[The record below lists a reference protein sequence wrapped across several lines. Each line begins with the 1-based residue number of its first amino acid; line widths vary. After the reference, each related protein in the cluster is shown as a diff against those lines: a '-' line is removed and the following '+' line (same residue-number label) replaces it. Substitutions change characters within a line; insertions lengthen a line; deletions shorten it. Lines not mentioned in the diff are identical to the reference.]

1 MEVDVYKVRVIP
13 EDGGWAA
20 DITGPR
26 LELSGGGTATDA
38 NSFSGLE
45 AEVRDIIVLMTSR
58 DTDLP
63 YDDAVQDFDLDWD
76 FSSLPREVSE
86 PLIEYLAV
94 KAQRS
99 ELEQRYLMLEKAA
112 AIGLADVMHASH
124 RDAAA
129 FMGLSHSRVAQ
140 VLKGHAPGPRQ
151 AGDGEH
157 LPYGRRAGL
166 DAPDRD

>member
-1 MEVDVYKVRVIP
+1 MGVDLYKVRVIP
-13 EDGGWAA
+13 ENDWWAA

-26 LELSGGGTATDA
+26 LELSGGGTATEA
-38 NSFSGLE
+38 TVFSALE
-45 AEVRDIIVLMTSR
+45 DEVRDIIVLMTNR
-58 DTDLP
+58 DADMP
-63 YDDAVQDFDLDWD
+63 YEDAVKDFDLDWD
-76 FSSLPREVSE
+76 FSSLPQEASE

-99 ELEQRYLMLEKAA
+99 ELEKRYLMLEKAA

-140 VLKGHAPGPRQ
+140 VLKGHSPRRRK
-151 AGDGEH
+151 AEH
-157 LPYGRRAGL
+157 QEP
-166 DAPDRD
+166 